1 MANER
6 KHTTADHSRL
16 TSEHIALLVTRAADG
31 EQAAWNALIDEF
43 GGLVWATTRAH
54 RLSSTDAADVF
65 QNTWMRLVENLD
77 RIQDPARLGRWLATT
92 ARRESLTVIR
102 HARRMI
108 PRSDDLPDLASDAPH
123 PVQRLIREHDA
134 TAVQTALARLGPRDR
149 ALLRML
155 AAEPTPSYA
164 EIGAA
169 LGMAIGSIGPTRAR
183 ALNRLRRE
191 AKQGRPDAASTAGI
205 QRDPRD
211 RRRQRGRARRVRG
224 NRGRR

>member
-77 RIQDPARLGRWLATT
+77 RIQDPARLGGWLATT

-123 PVQRLIREHDA
+123 PVQRLICEHDA

-183 ALNRLRRE
+183 ALSRLRRE
-191 AKQGRPDAASTAGI
+191 AAQVGLTPPRRFGSNAIRAIAADSAAAL
-205 QRDPRD
+205 R
-211 RRRQRGRARRVRG
+211 
-224 NRGRR
+224 